1 MKKVS
6 LSGSPRANVGSKD
19 ASLLRKA
26 ERIPCVVYGTG
37 EQIHFSVK
45 EIDLKKIIWNPEV
58 FNVELNIDGKTFS
71 TIVKD
76 VQFHPVTDRL
86 VHVDFLSVVPGKPFK
101 VKLPVRITGTA
112 EGVKKGGKLIQNFRK
127 MLVWGTIDKMPDA
140 IEVNVDALE
149 IGSMIRVKD
158 VALEG
163 IKLLEAPEAVIAAVK
178 VTRNVA
184 AEEETKAA
192 APATPAA
199 AAATPA
205 AAKPEAKK

>member
-19 ASLLRKA
+19 ASALRKA
-26 ERIPCVVYGTG
+26 GKIPCVVYGTG
-37 EQIHFSVK
+37 EQIHFSAN

-58 FNVELNIDGKTFS
+58 FNVELNVDGKTFS

-86 VHVDFLSVVPGKPFK
+86 LHVDFLAVVPGKPFK
-101 VKLPVRITGTA
+101 IKLPVRVTGTA

-127 MLVWGTIDKMPDA
+127 VSVWGTIDKMPDS
-140 IEVNVDALE
+140 IEVKIDHLD
-149 IGSMIRVKD
+149 IGDMIRVKEL
-158 VALEG
+158 ALDG
-163 IKLLEAPEAVIAAVK
+163 IKLLEAPEAVLAAVK

-192 APATPAA
+192 TP

-205 AAKPEAKK
+205 TAAKPEAKK